1 MNSLEELFERQAEWQ
16 REQANLPWAEKLRL
30 SVVMREALLAL
41 RRSRH
46 NHDPSCD
53 SDEQSEHPSR

>member
-1 MNSLEELFERQAEWQ
+1 MKDLEELFERQAEWQ

-30 SVVMREALLAL
+30 SVVMRKAMLAL
-41 RRSRH
+41 RQSRQH
-46 NHDPSCD
+46 YGPHRD